1 MFNLKNAY
9 ARYRLARF
17 YQLPTKIC
25 LKVFFFGKGNPWTNL
40 KKLEMEEKSNDS

>member
-25 LKVFFFGKGNPWTNL
+25 LKVFFFGKGNPWDNL
-40 KKLEMEEKSNDS
+40 EKLVKEKSNDS

>member
-17 YQLPTKIC
+17 YQLPIKIC
-25 LKVFFFGKGNPWTNL
+25 LKAFFFGKGNPWTNL
-40 KKLEMEEKSNDS
+40 KKLEMENKSNDS

>member
-25 LKVFFFGKGNPWTNL
+25 LKVFFFGKGNPWANL
-40 KKLEMEEKSNDS
+40 KKLEMEKKSNDS